1 MEPWGTPRDVV
12 KVLDEVPLSIT
23 VLFSVSQIALE

>member
-12 KVLDEVPLSIT
+12 KVLEEVPLNNSI
-23 VLFSVSQIALE
+23 VFCQSNSS